1 MRSGS
6 DLCSEFHG
14 SQNAVSAGLSIL
26 AGSVTEH
33 YVGSGDFPEDC
44 SAFAAGSGLPRLGL
58 CGRDSPVAAIFLERC
73 EYKTHADSSL
83 NFLMVDVQRDDP
95 K

>member
-14 SQNAVSAGLSIL
+14 SQDAISAGLPIL
-26 AGSVTEH
+26 SGSVAEH
-33 YVGSGDFPEDC
+33 YVGSGDFPKDC
-44 SAFAAGSGLPRLGL
+44 AAFAAGTGLLRLGF

>member
-6 DLCSEFHG
+6 DLCREFHG
-14 SQNAVSAGLSIL
+14 SQDTIPAGLSIL
-26 AGSVTEH
+26 AGSVAEH

-44 SAFAAGSGLPRLGL
+44 ATFAAGTGLLRLGF

-73 EYKTHADSSL
+73 EYKTHNCSSL
-83 NFLMVDVQRDDP
+83 SP
-95 K
+95 I